1 MGSTRVGPIRAEGVH
16 GGWLYYVATVDRSTF
31 IMSNDM
37 RPYVVRQGDHL
48 SGLAARFGFD
58 AQQVWQHA
66 DNEEVR
72 EARPN
77 PEVLSPGD
85 ILFIPEPDPEPLPLE
100 VHTTNRYA
108 APQPRIRLGLSL
120 RGPGNEP
127 LANEPYRLEGIPRPV
142 TGNTD
147 GDGFI
152 TDTLPAHT
160 RSVRVVLP
168 NLNDHTFLVQ
178 VGHLNPTDEPSGLE
192 AQLRGLGYLP
202 SLAGLDEHHPRVAD
216 PDADAEALQ
225 AAVRAFQRDHD
236 IEETGEADA
245 ATIDAIHEEGA

>member
-1 MGSTRVGPIRAEGVH
+1 
-16 GGWLYYVATVDRSTF
+16 
-31 IMSNDM
+31 M

-48 SGLAARFGFD
+48 VGLAARFGFD
-58 AQQVWQHA
+58 AEEVWQHA
-66 DNEEVR
+66 DNEELR

-77 PEVLSPGD
+77 PQVLSPGD
-85 ILFIPEPDPEPLPLE
+85 ILFIPEAEAEPLPLE

-108 APQPRIRLGLSL
+108 APQSRIRLGISL
-120 RGPGNEP
+120 RGAGNEP

-142 TGNTD
+142 SGTTD
-147 GDGFI
+147 GEGFI

-168 NLNDHTFLVQ
+168 NLNDHTFLLQ

-202 SLAGLDEHHPRVAD
+202 TLAGIDEHHPRVAD
-216 PDADAEALQ
+216 PDADAEALVS
-225 AAVRAFQRDHD
+225 ALRAFQRDHD
-236 IEETGEADA
+236 IEETGEPDA